1 MLVTGAG
8 PIGLLGAMLGVQRG
22 FEVHVLDQVSDG
34 PKPQL
39 VEDLGATYHS
49 GDIADAMGKT
59 RAEAI
64 LEATGV
70 GKLVF
75 DAMDHLAPG
84 GIVCLTGLSPAGG
97 TLSVEAGSI
106 NRDLVLQNNVVLGS
120 VNANHRHYQAAA
132 EALAAADRSWLERL
146 ITRTVPLEN
155 YVEALETRPDDVKV
169 VIERRRRGLIAP
181 ARTARAASGQPRA
194 PLASRHLAGLESQQ
208 PLPRLK
214 RVGGAVI
221 GSVPM
226 PRRRRASLSVSPV

>member
-1 MLVTGAG
+1 
-8 PIGLLGAMLGVQRG
+8 
-22 FEVHVLDQVSDG
+22 
-34 PKPQL
+34 
-39 VEDLGATYHS
+39 
-49 GDIADAMGKT
+49 MGKT
-59 RAEAI
+59 KAEAI

-120 VNANHRHYQAAA
+120 VNANRRHYRAAA

-146 ITRTVPLEN
+146 ITRRVPLES
-155 YVEALETRPDDVKV
+155 YEEALETRLRRRQGRDRD
-169 VIERRRRGLIAP
+169 RRRRLGLIAP
-181 ARTARAASGQPRA
+181 PGREWDQDSRA
-194 PLASRHLAGLESQQ
+194 PHWLLVTWPGSSRSTPSPVWKAL
-208 PLPRLK
+208 
-214 RVGGAVI
+214 GGAVI
-221 GSVPM
+221 GSAPM